1 MILINKQITKLLGYG
16 ILLSVF
22 FSAVFGRS
30 FVGLLVKNIQLG
42 KLFIFGSFIISL
54 IFLVYSFIDYK
65 YFYKE
70 ILLSRIHQLIIIM
83 FFISILI
90 NNTTFLSSYTFK
102 SSSYIWT
109 ISFIFLGKLISENNL
124 LTKKIQILFM
134 TVLPLN
140 YLFSTGRYP
149 DFFISFF
156 NNYSDKFQFLKGSDI
171 LLVYLIT
178 VILSYQL
185 FNSPKN
191 NIMFLFTSTA
201 LMIPLLLFLSRGAFL
216 PASIF
221 FIIEVFFWRKEILKN
236 LSFTLLITVL
246 CIPIF
251 LASTLNVYGN
261 LSFTKIEDS
270 IQTADENIVFDNVT
284 SLIRDKNT
292 HKVFFSFYILDGRLT
307 SEDITSRW
315 RLDIWQDV
323 VEDIYEDNLF
333 ISGYGYNEIIPA
345 MIDPNEPGRTGRDGT
360 NENLHNY
367 FINILA
373 RGGIFQLILFLAFFS
388 LIVNSL
394 KKENKIFRVT
404 NFMIAALI
412 AASFDPSM
420 EGVQFPLIFYF
431 FVGYLMSQ
439 NLRLSKSYQ

>member
-1 MILINKQITKLLGYG
+1 
-16 ILLSVF
+16 
-22 FSAVFGRS
+22 
-30 FVGLLVKNIQLG
+30 
-42 KLFIFGSFIISL
+42 
-54 IFLVYSFIDYK
+54 
-65 YFYKE
+65 
-70 ILLSRIHQLIIIM
+70 
-83 FFISILI
+83 
-90 NNTTFLSSYTFK
+90 
-102 SSSYIWT
+102 
-109 ISFIFLGKLISENNL
+109 
-124 LTKKIQILFM
+124 M

-284 SLIRDKNT
+284 SLIKDKNT
-292 HKVFFSFYILDGRLT
+292 HKVFFSFYIF
-307 SEDITSRW
+307 
-315 RLDIWQDV
+315 WQDV

>member
-1 MILINKQITKLLGYG
+1 VILINKQITKLIGYG
-16 ILLSVF
+16 VLLSVF

-30 FVGLLVKNIQLG
+30 FVGLLIKNIQLG
-42 KLFIFGSFIISL
+42 KLLIFGSFIISL

-65 YFYKE
+65 YFYNE
-70 ILLSRIHQLIIIM
+70 ILLSRIHQIIIIS

-109 ISFIFLGKLISENNL
+109 LSFLFLGKLVSENNL
-124 LTKKIQILFM
+124 LTKKIQMLFM
-134 TVLPLN
+134 LVLPLN

-149 DFFISFF
+149 DLFISFF

-178 VILSYQL
+178 IIFSYQL
-185 FNSPKN
+185 FSSTKN
-191 NIMFLFTSTA
+191 KIIFLFITTA
-201 LMIPLLLFLSRGAFL
+201 VMIPLLLFLSRGAFL

-221 FIIEVFFWRKEILKN
+221 FIIEVVFWRKEIAKN
-236 LSFTLLITVL
+236 LSFTLLIIVL

-270 IQTADENIVFDNVT
+270 IQTTEENIILDNFT
-284 SLIRDKNT
+284 SLIKDKNT

-323 VEDIYEDNLF
+323 IEDMYEGNLF
-333 ISGYGYNEIIPA
+333 LSGYGYNDIIPA
-345 MIDPNEPGRTGRDGT
+345 MTDPNEPGRTGRDGT

-373 RGGIFQLILFLAFFS
+373 RGGFFQLILFLIFFS
-388 LIVNSL
+388 LIINSL
-394 KKENKIFRVT
+394 RKENKIFRVA
-404 NFMIAALI
+404 NFLIAALI
-412 AASFDPSM
+412 ASSFDPSM
-420 EGVQFPLIFYF
+420 EGVQFPFIFYF